1 MKISFGGQSPSSLE
15 SPVCAGPWFARIINC
30 MRRLAQ
36 LIRDLFSVKCSET
49 EALSRLLQSDPM
61 ASMPRKLG
69 DSGGGLI
76 RKIPSGKFL
85 AIWDA
90 VTDLIV
96 YCKMAISRKRV

>member
-1 MKISFGGQSPSSLE
+1 MG
-15 SPVCAGPWFARIINC
+15 
-30 MRRLAQ
+30 RLVR
-36 LIRDLFSVKCSET
+36 LLRDLFDVKCSET
-49 EALSRLLQSDPM
+49 KALRRLLRSHPM
-61 ASMPRKLG
+61 ASMPRKLS

-96 YCKMAISRKRV
+96 YCKMAFRASAHEL